1 MKMKLLLLAL
11 AALAAINSA
20 YGQNRGVAYVDT
32 LAVLDAMRPQPGMT
46 VYVLGATNVNDWGD
60 QALPFIYSSTSSNAT
75 DRFCRATA
83 TGVGRY
89 IHDWSGDVRTFGA
102 VPYQSRYSLVPWGY
116 KTTNAPIGTSDFTIA
131 IRTTLPTTYNQPFG
145 MFELGPVPST
155 NQSLTAPELLS
166 SIGLRASP
174 DVWGITFR
182 GTNAASGPGS
192 TVNEGAIL
200 ESTPAAI
207 AAYAGQTINLVV
219 TRSGTNATIYFNGT
233 DVSPLF
239 TLQNPAGWAKS
250 LALGQNVLVQVGNN
264 ANTWYWP
271 KPVTRFAL
279 WATVLNSAQA
289 ADPFAVSGKAIDFTP
304 EITTE
309 PSDLTDELNAASDYA
324 QTKGGGI
331 LYMPPGVYRVDGDV
345 KIGKQANWK
354 GAGSSPYP
362 STFRQGYRP
371 SATTIAPWFGARNKV
386 FYADQTMSEEV
397 CLTARVIS
405 TLGGGITSSRWLRS
419 TISDLTI
426 NGDLCYSSEGIVLD
440 RVAAVGIHN
449 VGFRG
454 LQNHEVRAFGVNSLQ
469 IFGCEGGT
477 LGRGFDIRG
486 CADVTIHG
494 CFLDGP
500 KGPALRFLANLS
512 RVADSVFEFALNPRT
527 AVPPMEVPVLV
538 DTATDV
544 FTTSGSYG
552 HKLHTGQAIRF
563 DPDTNSIPTNLTA
576 TTDYY
581 AVVTGDNTF
590 KISTI
595 YAEEVSRLGAMYS
608 NSFVDIT
615 DSSATNTWYV
625 GSGPAVG
632 MNITGDHNAFS
643 GNQSQQ
649 NYEGAVRLEF
659 GNGNNRFSANQFIM
673 NGLGNSD
680 TNIAAVVVFGSSYNT
695 FVGNGVDDRD
705 LGGFSQKGFVLDSDS
720 DWNTFLGNSWNINT
734 PYTFGDPSKQ
744 LVLDAQQSVFQWNGS
759 SGNLYIPKGTGFTPW
774 AVPSFA
780 NSSAVFVDDSNGRV
794 YFHTGPGYT
803 ADYTN
808 FNFGITF
815 PAEGPM
821 YWSGANGT
829 VALVNNGTGQ
839 TIHQYI
845 TTPTTYP
852 LYYQVNSDTSAGFDV
867 GTFRNYGTN
876 SSTFAALPAF
886 TKLGELIY
894 GGWYGTTGA
903 EVANAAGLSFW
914 SDAGTWSSVN
924 RSSQANILVT
934 PQNTI
939 TRIAAITFNAPAT
952 LTTNDTM
959 LILATFNGTSW
970 NSAVKRVSFGT
981 NDSAGSGFKVL
992 KVAN

>member
-11 AALAAINSA
+11 AALAAINS

-83 TGVGRY
+83 TGVGRWLY
-89 IHDWSGDVRTFGA
+89 EWDGNVHAFGA
-102 VPYQSRYSLVPWGY
+102 VPYQSKYSLVPWGY

-131 IRTTLPTTYNQPFG
+131 IRTTLPATYNQPFG

-155 NQSLTAPELLS
+155 NMSTSPDLLS
-166 SIGLRASP
+166 SFGLRATP

-182 GTNAASGPGS
+182 GTNGSSGIGT
-192 TVNEGAIL
+192 TVNEGAVL
-200 ESTPAAI
+200 ESSPAAI
-207 AAYAGQTINLVV
+207 AAYAGQTVNLVV
-219 TRSGTNATIYFNGT
+219 TRSGTNATIYFNGSNVT
-233 DVSPLF
+233 PLF
-239 TLQNPAGWAKS
+239 TLNNPAGWAKS
-250 LALGQNVLVQVGNN
+250 LALGQNVHVQVGNN
-264 ANTWYWP
+264 GNVWYWP

-279 WATVLNSAQA
+279 WATVLNSTQA
-289 ADPFAVSGKAIDFTP
+289 ADPFAVNGKAIDFTP

-309 PSDLTDELNAASDYA
+309 PTDLTARLNAASDYV
-324 QTKGGGI
+324 QSKGGGI
-331 LYMPPGVYRVDGDV
+331 LYMPPGVYRVDGEL
-345 KIGKQANWK
+345 KIGKQAHWK

-371 SATTIAPWFGARNKV
+371 SATTIAPWFGARNRV

-397 CLTARVIS
+397 CLTARNIA
-405 TLGGGITSSRWLRS
+405 TLGGGITSTRWIRS
-419 TISDLTI
+419 KISDLTI
-426 NGDLCYSSEGIVLD
+426 NGDLSYSSEGVVLD
-440 RVAAVGIHN
+440 RVAAIAIHD

-477 LGRGFDIRG
+477 LGRGLEIRG

-494 CFLDGP
+494 CFFDGAR
-500 KGPALRFLANLS
+500 GANLRFLANLS

-527 AVPPMEVPVLV
+527 SIPILEAPASV
-538 DTATDV
+538 DISTDV
-544 FTTSGSYG
+544 FTVTNVYG

-563 DPDTNSIPTNLTA
+563 DPDVSTIPTNLSA

-595 YAEEVSRLGAMYS
+595 YADEVSRLGAMYS

-615 DSSATNTWYV
+615 DTGSGVWYV

-632 MNITGDHNAFS
+632 MSITGDHNSIS

-649 NYEGAVRLEF
+649 NYEGALRVEG
-659 GNGNNRFSANQFIM
+659 GNGNNVFTANQFIM
-673 NGLGNSD
+673 NGLGNTA
-680 TNIAAVVVFGSSYNT
+680 TNIAAAILTGAIYNT
-695 FVGNGVDDRD
+695 FIGNRIDDRD
-705 LGGFSQKGFVLDSDS
+705 LSGFSQKGFVLDSDS
-720 DWNTFLGNSWNINT
+720 DYNTFIGNSWNIDT
-734 PYTFGDPSKQ
+734 PYTFGDPAKQ
-744 LVLDAQQSVFQWNGS
+744 LVIDAKQSVYQWNGAY
-759 SGNLYIPKGTGFTPW
+759 GNLYIPSRTGWSPWNIEDWDFASSVELDKTSGRVYYSTGFT
-774 AVPSFA
+774 
-780 NSSAVFVDDSNGRV
+780 
-794 YFHTGPGYT
+794 
-803 ADYTN
+803 ADNTN
-808 FNFGITF
+808 FNYGITF
-815 PAEGPM
+815 PAEGPVF
-821 YWSGANGT
+821 WGANSGT
-829 VALVNNGTGQ
+829 TSIANNGTGQ
-839 TIHQYI
+839 TILSI
-845 TTPTTYP
+845 NTTPTQYP
-852 LYYQVNSDTSAGFDV
+852 FYYQVNSSTGTGFDI

-876 SSTFAALPAF
+876 TTDFAALPAF
-886 TKLGELIY
+886 TRIGELLY
-894 GGWYGTTGA
+894 GGWFGNTINDVGT
-903 EVANAAGLSFW
+903 AAGLSFW
-914 SDAGTWSSVN
+914 SDAGTWSTTN

-934 PQNTI
+934 PQNAVS
-939 TRIAAITFNAPAT
+939 RLAAMTFNAPAT

-959 LILATFNGTSW
+959 LLIATYNGTNWVAAS
-970 NSAVKRVSFGT
+970 KRVSFGT
-981 NDSAGSGFKVL
+981 NDSAGTGFKVL